1 VMGAADFCRILSGRR
16 GPDGSQSSGLLA
28 TQVPF

>member
-1 VMGAADFCRILSGRR
+1 MDAADFCRILSGRR
-16 GPDGSQSSGLLA
+16 GPDGGQSSGLLA